1 MSRWE
6 GPDLP
11 EDDAELVGLA
21 RTRAIF
27 ARLSPRDKQ
36 RLIDALAA
44 DGAYTAMMGDGVNDV
59 PAMKRA
65 RLAVA
70 LGSGSQLAKSVA
82 DAVLIDGRFG
92 AIPDAIAE
100 GRRII
105 ANVQRVAKLFVTK
118 SVFAAVVIATFGLLT
133 SDFPLLPRH
142 LSLAAVFT
150 VGIPGFLLAL
160 APAGAARWPAGA
172 SCGTSPGSRCRRG
185 R

>member
-1 MSRWE
+1 
-6 GPDLP
+6 
-11 EDDAELVGLA
+11 EDDAELVELA

-92 AIPDAIAE
+92 ALPDAIAE

-142 LSLAAVFT
+142 LSLTAIVT
-150 VGIPGFLLAL
+150 VGMPGFLLAM
-160 APAGAARWPAGA
+160 APAGGGPVASRGFLRDIARFALPAGTVMAA
-172 SCGTSPGSRCRRG
+172 S
-185 R
+185 